1 MSGTDSEQN
10 APSASSVDLE
20 AARLRAALEQVRNE
34 RDEVIQKL
42 RTVEGERDVA
52 RRQSNEYA
60 CRYHRDL
67 HAAHGRIVELDQLVR
82 RQGAF
87 LGLASIG
94 LVGSL
99 IWKLK

>member
-1 MSGTDSEQN
+1 MNGTDSEQK
-10 APSASSVDLE
+10 ATLASSLE
-20 AARLRAALEQVRNE
+20 LEVARLRAALEKVRNE
-34 RDEVIQKL
+34 RDDVIQKL

-60 CRYHRDL
+60 CRYHQDL

-82 RQGAF
+82 WQGAF
-87 LGLASIG
+87 LGLAGIG